1 MLLWEDTETVCS
13 KIHTLMERTGMITET
28 LERRVRVIPA
38 TRTTGRAN
46 VTGEKKRVAAYCR
59 VSTDSEE
66 QLNSYEAQK
75 SYYLQRIEETPDW
88 EMAGLY
94 ADEGISGTSR
104 KKRTEFNK
112 MLTACKRGRID
123 MIITKS
129 LSRFARNTVDCLET
143 VRMLKGLGIGVFFEK
158 ENINTLTESSEF
170 LITLFSG
177 FAQAESESLSKNVS
191 WGIRKGMEAGKVHF
205 QNVMGYRKGPDGQP
219 EIVPEEAKIVRKIY
233 QRYLDGCSLPQIKQE
248 LEAEHILTTH
258 GLLRWSHQGIRNI
271 LRNEKYIGDALLQ
284 KTYITDCISK
294 RVKQNR
300 GELPM
305 YYVEN
310 NHPAIIPRE
319 IFAQVQEEMKRR
331 SSKRKVMQKH
341 GKTERGKYSGKYALT
356 ELLVCGECGTP
367 YKRVTWAKKGKKR
380 IVWRCVSRLEFGTRY
395 CHHSPTLDEG
405 KLHAAILSAMNELA
419 AVQEEVCPTVL
430 SIAEKVRQPRSADG
444 NSLSDWQERLT
455 EVTQKQ
461 TKLLDL
467 LLENMDDPELNAKMK
482 ALTEEKQALKQ
493 KLKEAKQKE
502 SDLREQETQR
512 QQMWFCI
519 QEHAQGYTEFDDELV
534 RQVIEKITVVDGETI
549 RVKFR
554 GESEVR
560 EGKIKI

>member
-1 MLLWEDTETVCS
+1 
-13 KIHTLMERTGMITET
+13 
-28 LERRVRVIPA
+28 
-38 TRTTGRAN
+38 
-46 VTGEKKRVAAYCR
+46 
-59 VSTDSEE
+59 
-66 QLNSYEAQK
+66 
-75 SYYLQRIEETPDW
+75 
-88 EMAGLY
+88 
-94 ADEGISGTSR
+94 
-104 KKRTEFNK
+104 
-112 MLTACKRGRID
+112 
-123 MIITKS
+123 
-129 LSRFARNTVDCLET
+129 
-143 VRMLKGLGIGVFFEK
+143 
-158 ENINTLTESSEF
+158 
-170 LITLFSG
+170 
-177 FAQAESESLSKNVS
+177 
-191 WGIRKGMEAGKVHF
+191 
-205 QNVMGYRKGPDGQP
+205 
-219 EIVPEEAKIVRKIY
+219 
-233 QRYLDGCSLPQIKQE
+233 
-248 LEAEHILTTH
+248 
-258 GLLRWSHQGIRNI
+258 
-271 LRNEKYIGDALLQ
+271 
-284 KTYITDCISK
+284 
-294 RVKQNR
+294 
-300 GELPM
+300 M

-405 KLHAAILSAMNELA
+405 KLHVAILSAMNELA

-493 KLKEAKQKE
+493 KLEEAKQKE
-502 SDLREQETQR
+502 SDLREQEEQR
-512 QQMWFCI
+512 QEMWSCI

-549 RVKFR
+549 QVKFR
-554 GESEVR
+554 GESEAR
-560 EGKIKI
+560 EVKRLI